1 MSPSD
6 RTHPLSWGDTFFL
19 YLEREGQPINIASAC
34 EFEGKISKQACAKFV
49 ESKLDLIPRY
59 KQRAVFPPL
68 HLGLPNWEPD
78 PEFDIHNHVHE
89 VVLKQGTD
97 SDLKAETA
105 RVISSQLDRNHP
117 LWDITLV
124 RGLKGNRTG
133 VIIRIHHSMA
143 DGVSGVGI
151 MHALLDAS
159 PTSGKPAPLRS
170 RPERPRPT
178 DSLAILLDQML
189 KSYQSFTQGALTAQ
203 NEVLNIAR
211 ELLASATEGHT
222 EEIIRLVPEL
232 VTPTER
238 LPFNKICRGPQQ
250 VAWGELPM
258 DDIKAIRASF
268 GGTMNDVVL
277 TVITSTVRRYVQ
289 RHGVNLR
296 GRQLRLVVPI
306 NIRGDGDLSEL
317 GNRITF
323 LPVNVPLDV
332 ADPRALLARISERIS
347 FLRGVGV
354 PELVGMFGAL
364 VSKVPLPVQATLV
377 PMLTQL
383 PLSLANMICTNVSGP
398 QVPLYLLGHKLL
410 RCYPYVPIGGEMGM
424 NVAILSYNGVAYV
437 GFGGDVTAVPDIE
450 RFELLLKETFADLR
464 HAAAKAGDQGASSTA
479 SESERPIRRR
489 VQLRTIP
496 TPGATARP
504 TATKPTAS
512 KPKAGPKTKGPAKRK
527 PPVARKAAFSVLPA
541 AKTAVVPIEGAAS
554 RLAATGD

>member
-410 RCYPYVPIGGEMGM
+410 RCYPYVPIGGLLGL
-424 NVAILSYNGVAYV
+424 NVAILSYNGIAYV
-437 GFGGDVTAVPDIE
+437 GFGGDVFAVPDIE
-450 RFELLLKETFADLR
+450 RFEVMLRESFAELR
-464 HAAAKAGDQGASSTA
+464 KAA
-479 SESERPIRRR
+479 
-489 VQLRTIP
+489 
-496 TPGATARP
+496 
-504 TATKPTAS
+504 AS
-512 KPKAGPKTKGPAKRK
+512 KPFRSEHEEK
-527 PPVARKAAFSVLPA
+527 PPSRPGRPRPIPESPTKPRRTKPRMRKIPVVAASPARKRVGRA
-541 AKTAVVPIEGAAS
+541 TASFPPEPNLERVAVESPQEVFAQ
-554 RLAATGD
+554 TGD

>member
-34 EFEGKISKQACAKFV
+34 EFEGKISRRACAKFV

-78 PEFDIHNHVHE
+78 PEFDIRNHVHE

-105 RVISSQLDRNHP
+105 KVISSQLDRDHP

-143 DGVSGVGI
+143 DGISGVGI

-203 NEVLNIAR
+203 NEVLNIGR
-211 ELLASATEGHT
+211 ELLASMTQGHT
-222 EEIIRLVPEL
+222 EEVIHLVPEL

-258 DDIKAIRASF
+258 ADIKTIRESF

-277 TVITSTVRRYVQ
+277 TVVTSTVRRYVQ

-306 NIRGDGDLSEL
+306 NIRGNGDLSEL

-332 ADPRALLARISERIS
+332 ADPRALLARISERIT

-354 PELVGMFGAL
+354 PELVGMFGML

-383 PLSLANMICTNVSGP
+383 PLSLANMICTNVPGP

-410 RCYPYVPIGGEMGM
+410 RCYPYVPIGGLLGV
-424 NVAILSYNGVAYV
+424 NVAILSYNGIAYV
-437 GFGGDVTAVPDIE
+437 GFGGDVSAVPDIE
-450 RFELLLKETFADLR
+450 LFEVLLRESFAEL
-464 HAAAKAGDQGASSTA
+464 
-479 SESERPIRRR
+479 
-489 VQLRTIP
+489 
-496 TPGATARP
+496 
-504 TATKPTAS
+504 
-512 KPKAGPKTKGPAKRK
+512 
-527 PPVARKAAFSVLPA
+527 RKAATSKPSRSEHDERPSSRPGRPRPIPESPLKARRATPRIRKIPITVAPPDRKRVA
-541 AKTAVVPIEGAAS
+541 RETVPFPPEPKLGSIRAETLHEAFAQ
-554 RLAATGD
+554 TGD